1 MQALTPG
8 VLSAVA
14 ILAASAGAA
23 SDAIRPDALMLQF
36 PDVSQTQI
44 CFVYANDVW
53 VVPKSGGQAT
63 QLAAPEGPELFPR
76 FSPDGKT
83 IAFLGNYEGDG
94 DLYTIP
100 VSGGIAQRVTYHPAT
115 EMLCDWTP
123 DGGLLYS
130 SNGYSGLGRAP
141 KLFTVSALGGSS
153 TPLPV
158 PYGDAGAISPN
169 GEWLAYTPHNRDF
182 RTWKRYRGGMASE
195 IWLFNLKNM
204 TSRRVT
210 TWEGTDTRPMWSPDG
225 RTLYYLSDGGSE
237 HRLNIWS
244 YDVASQRNNQVT
256 SFKDYD
262 VKFPSIGPSEIVFTN
277 GDKMYLLDL
286 GTKQTRT
293 VDVTIPGD
301 RPTLRPKM
309 VDYADYGADF
319 DISSTGK
326 RVVAEARGDIWSLPA
341 EKGITRNL
349 TPDTDGSAERDPI
362 WSPDGKW
369 VAYLSDRSG
378 EYEIYV
384 QQSDGKGDVRQLTH
398 NGDAYRYMHN
408 FSPDSKKIVY
418 GEKDGSV
425 YLLDVE
431 SGEAKKVAQD
441 MFAQQPAMS
450 WAQDSNWI
458 AFALSTDNQQR
469 AIFLYN
475 VENDELT
482 QVTSSFF
489 DANNPAFDRDGD
501 FLYYV
506 SSMHFQPEY
515 SDIDLTF
522 VYNESQ
528 NIIAVPLN
536 SEVEN
541 PWAPEVDEEEF
552 TADDDEANADE
563 DTSEDGDDDNG
574 KSSDDA
580 ADTEVHPL
588 QGVWEG
594 TVTGLKALGSPE
606 DEISFMLVIS
616 VDEDGNITGYS
627 ETMGQKEDLG
637 EVTFDEGSG
646 EFVEESESNG
656 MKSIT
661 KCTVKDGEMVDGTVE
676 IPDMGITLHFTA
688 TRSSTELD
696 EDQAK
701 DAKKKDK
708 DEPVVIDLDGF
719 ESRGIMLPIDNG
731 NFSSLTVNDKN
742 QLIYMRAGEPFGTIQ
757 LFDITE
763 KKDGERKVVG
773 GSVGYAMSGDGKQL
787 AAVSIDLSQLQ
798 AAQRGGGGV
807 RPKVAV
813 IKAAPSQSMGKAV
826 PMDSMNGLINPR
838 DEWAQILRDAWR
850 IQRDF
855 FYDANMHGV
864 NWQAVYDRYSAMLPD
879 CTTRDD
885 VSFLIREMISELNVG
900 HAYYFGGDTGE
911 HPPQMNC
918 GMLGADY
925 ELVSTNEGKAYK
937 ITNIVEG
944 AAWDHDARGPLS
956 MPGVDV
962 KEGDFILAVNG
973 VPIDTTKD
981 IYASFQGL
989 AGKLTQL
996 TVSEKPF
1003 IDDDARDVFIEP
1015 IGGENN
1021 LRYRAWIEANRKYV
1035 EYKTDGKVGYL
1046 YVPNTGVD
1054 GQSDLFRQYY
1064 GQRDKLALIVDERW
1078 NGGGQIPTRFI
1089 ELMNRPVTNYW
1100 AVRDG
1105 KDWMWPPDSMQGP
1118 KCMLING
1125 LAGSGGDMFPALFR
1139 QAGVGK
1145 IIGMRTW
1152 GGLVGISGNPA
1163 LIDGGYTSAPTFA
1176 YYEKD
1181 GTWGIEGH
1189 GVDPDIEVID
1199 DPALMIAAPG
1209 EVADP
1214 QLDAAIQLMLDEI
1227 SVHRY
1232 VPPHRPQP
1240 VDRSG
1245 MGIREQDK

>member
-8 VLSAVA
+8 VIGAAA
-14 ILAASAGAA
+14 ILVASAGAA
-23 SDAIRPDALMLQF
+23 AEQIRPDALMLQF
-36 PDVSQTQI
+36 PDVSQSHI

-53 VVPKSGGQAT
+53 IAPKTGGQAT
-63 QLAAPEGPELFPR
+63 KLAAPEGPELFPR
-76 FSPDGKT
+76 FSPDGQT

-123 DGGLLYS
+123 AGELLFS

-141 KLFTVSALGGSS
+141 KLLTVSPGGGTSD
-153 TPLPV
+153 PLPV

-195 IWLFNLKNM
+195 IWLFNLNNM

-225 RTLYYLSDGGSE
+225 RTLYYLSDAGPE

-244 YDVASQRNNQVT
+244 YDLASQRTKQVT
-256 SFKDYD
+256 TFKDYD
-262 VKFPSIGPSEIVFTN
+262 TKFPSVGPGEIVFTN
-277 GDKMYLLDL
+277 GDAMYLLDL
-286 GTKQTRT
+286 NTNQTRK
-293 VDVTIPGD
+293 VEITIPGD

-309 VDYADYGADF
+309 VNYADFGADF

-341 EKGITRNL
+341 EKGISRNL
-349 TPDTDGSAERDPI
+349 TADTDGSAERDPI

-369 VAYLSDRSG
+369 IAYLSDRTG
-378 EYEIYV
+378 EYEVYV
-384 QQSDGKGDVRQLTH
+384 TQSDGKSEARQLTH
-398 NGDAYRYMHN
+398 NGNAYRYMHN

-418 GEKDGSV
+418 GDKSGTI
-425 YLLDVE
+425 YLLDIE
-431 SGEAKKVAQD
+431 SGESKKVAQD
-441 MFAQQPAMS
+441 MYAQQPPMS
-450 WAQDSNWI
+450 WTQDSNWI
-458 AFALSTDNQQR
+458 ALSLTTENQQR
-469 AIFLYN
+469 AIHLYN
-475 VENDELT
+475 VETGELR

-489 DANNPAFDRDGD
+489 DASNPAFDRDGE

-506 SSMHFQPEY
+506 SAMHFEPEY
-515 SDIDLTF
+515 STIDTTF
-522 VYNESQ
+522 VYNDAQ

-541 PWAPEVDEEEF
+541 PWAHEVDEEEW
-552 TADDDEANADE
+552 DDEDEADKDESKEADE
-563 DTSEDGDDDNG
+563 DDGAADEQA
-574 KSSDDA
+574 DDA
-580 ADTEVHPL
+580 DVHPL
-588 QGVWEG
+588 HGKWEG
-594 TVTGLKALGSPE
+594 TVKGLKAMGAPE
-606 DEISFMLVIS
+606 DEMSFTLIIT
-616 VDEDGNITGYS
+616 VDDDGNISGYS
-627 ETMGQKEDLG
+627 EFMGEKEDLQ
-637 EVTFDEGSG
+637 EVTFDEATG
-646 EFVEESESNG
+646 EYVEHSENNG
-656 MKSIT
+656 MKSVT

-676 IPDMGITLHFTA
+676 IPDMGMSFTWSA
-688 TRSSTELD
+688 TRVSTELD
-696 EDQAK
+696 EDEAK
-701 DAKKKDK
+701 SAKKKDK

-719 ESRGIMLPIDNG
+719 ESRGIMLPIDHG
-731 NFSSLTVNDKN
+731 NFSNLTVNDKN
-742 QLIYMRAGEPFGTIQ
+742 QLIYLRAGEPLASIK
-757 LFDITE
+757 LFDIKE
-763 KKDGERKVVG
+763 KKDGERNVVG
-773 GSVGYAMSGDGKQL
+773 GVVAYGMSGDGKKL
-787 AAVSIDLSQLQ
+787 AAVSVDLAG
-798 AAQRGGGGV
+798 AAQGNA

-813 IKAAPSQSMGKAV
+813 ISAAASQSMAKLV
-826 PMDSMNGLINPR
+826 PMDSMNGLISPR
-838 DEWAQILRDAWR
+838 EEWAQILKDAWR

-864 NWQAVYDRYSAMLPD
+864 NWQAVYDRYSGMLAD
-879 CTTRDD
+879 CNTRDD
-885 VSFLIREMISELNVG
+885 VSFLIREMIAELNVG

-911 HPPQMNC
+911 NPPNINC

-925 ELVSTNEGKAYK
+925 ELVSTDEGTAYR
-937 ITNIVEG
+937 ITSILEG

-973 VPIDTTKD
+973 APIDTTKD
-981 IYASFQGL
+981 IYAAFQGL
-989 AGKLTQL
+989 AGKVTQL

-1003 IDDDARDVFIEP
+1003 IDDDAREVLVEP

-1054 GQSDLFRQYY
+1054 GQSDLFRQFY
-1064 GQRDKLALIVDERW
+1064 GQRDKLALIIDERW

-1105 KDWMWPPDSMQGP
+1105 KDWMWPPDSMPGP

-1139 QAGVGK
+1139 QAGLGK
-1145 IIGMRTW
+1145 LIGMRTW

-1214 QLDAAIQLMLDEI
+1214 QLDAAIQLMLDE
-1227 SVHRY
+1227 VGTRRY
-1232 VPPHRPQP
+1232 VPPRRPKTP
-1240 VDRSG
+1240 DRSG
-1245 MGIREQDK
+1245 MGILDSDK